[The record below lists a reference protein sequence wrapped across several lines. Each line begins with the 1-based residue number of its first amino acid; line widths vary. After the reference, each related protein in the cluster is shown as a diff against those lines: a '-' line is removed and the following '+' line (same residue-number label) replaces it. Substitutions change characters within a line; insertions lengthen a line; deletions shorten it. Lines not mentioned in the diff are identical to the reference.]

1 VSRDAWQLT
10 CGEECGCLRKPE
22 VSADVPGLTAAL
34 RLSCLPREEI
44 SMISGAGVASCSVST
59 IESLADEARCLAL
72 ELDGTD
78 IFVVTV
84 NVVCFVMDWLV

>member
-1 VSRDAWQLT
+1 V
-10 CGEECGCLRKPE
+10 
-22 VSADVPGLTAAL
+22 
-34 RLSCLPREEI
+34 
-44 SMISGAGVASCSVST
+44 SCSVSI
-59 IESLADEARCLAL
+59 IESLPDEARCLAL